1 MGVRGTFREGVQGA
15 QGECGS
21 AELWVRVRARGRK
34 RELDLG
40 VSRGGSWQP
49 VVLQLTLKR
58 GWVYSLS
65 GEGVLV
71 LTWARRT
78 GAAETGT
85 GVSQHKALC

>member
-1 MGVRGTFREGVQGA
+1 MRAPFREGAQDA
-15 QGECGS
+15 QGEWGS
-21 AELWVRVRARGRK
+21 AELCVRVRARGRK
-34 RELDLG
+34 RGLDLG
-40 VSRGGSWQP
+40 VSRGGSWGP

-78 GAAETGT
+78 GAAETRT
-85 GVSQHKALC
+85 RVPQHKALC